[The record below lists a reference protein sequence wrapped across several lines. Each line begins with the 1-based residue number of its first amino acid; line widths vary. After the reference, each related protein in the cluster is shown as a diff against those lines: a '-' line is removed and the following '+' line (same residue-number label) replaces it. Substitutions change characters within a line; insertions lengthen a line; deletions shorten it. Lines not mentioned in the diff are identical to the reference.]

1 MKPGDLVFMQYNAE
15 LMPISF
21 GGAEIFVITR
31 VEGDRDRAD
40 FLING
45 RLMKSWSYNWV
56 CRHSEVISETG

>member
-1 MKPGDLVFMQYNAE
+1 MKSGDLCRWTHPAE
-15 LMPISF
+15 LLPTSF

-45 RLMKSWSYNWV
+45 RLVKSWNYNWV

>member
-1 MKPGDLVFMQYNAE
+1 MKPGDLCRWTHPAE
-15 LMPISF
+15 LMPVSF

-45 RLMKSWSYNWV
+45 RLVKSWSYNWV